1 VLTDAVKSNGSNT
14 NEKMTSIR
22 ANSSLD
28 YSSELQTNLIM
39 PLLPNCNYNDLTLS
53 AQQELMNMNVIRSN
67 FPETV
72 LWENIAVRYF
82 LKNPN

>member
-1 VLTDAVKSNGSNT
+1 
-14 NEKMTSIR
+14 
-22 ANSSLD
+22 
-28 YSSELQTNLIM
+28 M

-53 AQQELMNMNVIRSN
+53 AQQELMNLNVIRSN

-82 LKNPN
+82 LKNPSN